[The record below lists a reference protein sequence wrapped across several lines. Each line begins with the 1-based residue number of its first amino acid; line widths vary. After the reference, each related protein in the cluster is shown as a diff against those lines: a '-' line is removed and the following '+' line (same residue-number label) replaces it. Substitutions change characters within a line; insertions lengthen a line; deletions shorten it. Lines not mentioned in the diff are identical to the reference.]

1 MTNAINK
8 TNIQLLMY
16 YTSQNRDKL
25 ITHIKMNEKILKYT
39 KNKDIINDCINKLII
54 INDIL
59 K

>member
-1 MTNAINK
+1 MNAINK

-25 ITHIKMNEKILKYT
+25 MNHISMNEKILKFT
-39 KNKDIINDCINKLII
+39 KNDNIINDCINKLII